1 MANNPHKT
9 ATTISFGFNVLTFTL
24 SILAG
29 APPAQNLSHNLL
41 HPVTSAKNQRLNLY
55 MPRASSPAKE
65 ALPLP
70 LLEVWQNPWF
80 DGLVFH
86 RGTHFT
92 HPYPR
97 HWHDELHLCAYTA
110 GAGYLECR
118 GTTHLAAAG
127 DLILTLPSEVHQNW
141 VSDGQSVSFLSL
153 YIDDRALTKAVLEI
167 TGRSDLAQLDLTRIV
182 RDEVPLKQH
191 FVRIYSA
198 MESCASR
205 LEAEAALLE
214 LVEVL
219 LAAAPSRPHRAEPLS
234 MQVKRARSFIVERAS
249 QSISLAE
256 LGKIAGL
263 SPFHLHRL
271 FSRQTG
277 MPPHAYQTLLRINRA
292 KQLLRSGLPLSEV
305 AATTGFADQ
314 SHFSRHF
321 RRLVGV
327 PPGRYS
333 AEFQPPP
340 QERSR
345 RTAAASVTMLEA

>member
-1 MANNPHKT
+1 
-9 ATTISFGFNVLTFTL
+9 
-24 SILAG
+24 
-29 APPAQNLSHNLL
+29 
-41 HPVTSAKNQRLNLY
+41 

-65 ALPLP
+65 ASPLP
-70 LLEVWQNPWF
+70 LLQVWRNPWF

-110 GAGYLECR
+110 GSGYLECR
-118 GTTHLAAAG
+118 GTTHLAVAG
-127 DLILTLPSEVHQNW
+127 DLILTPPSEVHQNW

-153 YIDDRALTKAVLEI
+153 YIDGHALTKAVFEI
-167 TGRSDLAQLDLTRIV
+167 TGRSDIAQLNLARMV
-182 RDEVPLKQH
+182 RDEIPLKRH
-191 FVRIYSA
+191 FFRTYSA

-205 LEAEAALLE
+205 LETEAALLE
-214 LVEVL
+214 LVELL
-219 LAAAPSRPHRAEPLS
+219 LATASSSARPAEPLS
-234 MQVKRARSFIVERAS
+234 LQVKRARSYIVERAS

-256 LGKIAGL
+256 LGKITDL

-292 KQLLRSGLPLSEV
+292 KELLRSGLPLSEV

-314 SHFSRHF
+314 SHFTRHF
-321 RRLVGV
+321 RRLVGI

-345 RTAAASVTMLEA
+345 RAATASVTMLEA